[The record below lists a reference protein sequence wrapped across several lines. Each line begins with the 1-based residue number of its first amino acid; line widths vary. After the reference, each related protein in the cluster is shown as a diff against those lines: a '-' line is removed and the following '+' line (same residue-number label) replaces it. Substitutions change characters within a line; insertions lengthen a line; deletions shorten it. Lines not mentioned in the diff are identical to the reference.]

1 MQLMTLVM
9 LFLVGDV
16 CLECDSVF
24 INHGS
29 SLVVILDVLWWCMVG
44 AVGLDCDDVG
54 CAGYAVYIYI

>member
-16 CLECDSVF
+16 GLEGDIVF

-29 SLVVILDVLWWCMVG
+29 SFVVILDVLW
-44 AVGLDCDDVG
+44 
-54 CAGYAVYIYI
+54 